1 MRVLCV
7 IPARYGSSRLPGK
20 PLADIAGAPMVVRVL
35 ARAGQATRPDAVLVA
50 TDDARIVTAV
60 EAAGGR
66 AELTDPRHASGSA
79 RVAEIAARFPADIYV
94 NVQGDEP
101 CLDPAAIDAVVD
113 GLAAHPDWDLAS
125 GYHALPGPPL
135 DDPNTVK
142 VVCAH
147 DGRALY
153 FSRCPIPYPRHGG
166 GGCRIHLG
174 LYAYRRD
181 VLLSLSTLPASPLA
195 EAESLEQLAFL
206 QAGLTVGMVAVAA
219 PAGPSVDT
227 PEDLE
232 QVRALYSS
240 GLFEA

>member
-1 MRVLCV
+1 MHVLCV

-35 ARAGQATRPDAVLVA
+35 ERARLSARADAVLVA
-50 TDDARIVTAV
+50 TDDRRIVAAV

-66 AELTDPRHASGSA
+66 AELTDARHGSGTA
-79 RVAEIAARFPADIYV
+79 RVAEIAARIPADIYV

-101 CLDPAAIDAVVD
+101 CLDPSAIDAVVTA
-113 GLAAHPDWDLAS
+113 LAAHPDWDVGS
-125 GYHALPGPPL
+125 CYHVQAGPPP

-147 DGRALY
+147 DDRALY
-153 FSRCPIPYPRHGG
+153 FSRCPIPYPRHAGED
-166 GGCRIHLG
+166 CRIHIG
-174 LYAYRRD
+174 LYAYRRA
-181 VLLSLSTLPASPLA
+181 VLLSLGELPASPLA
-195 EAESLEQLAFL
+195 ASESLEQLAFL

-232 QVRALYSS
+232 QVRQRFGA
-240 GLFEA
+240 GETTG

>member
-7 IPARYGSSRLPGK
+7 IPARHGSSRLPGK
-20 PLADIAGAPMVVRVL
+20 PLADIAGTPMVVRVL
-35 ARAGQATRPDAVLVA
+35 ERARLSARADAVLVA
-50 TDDARIVTAV
+50 TDDARIVAAV

-66 AELTDPRHASGSA
+66 AELTDARHGSGTA

-101 CLDPAAIDAVVD
+101 CLDPAAIDALVA
-113 GLAAHPDWDLAS
+113 GLAAHPHWDVAS
-125 GYHALPGPPL
+125 CYHALAGPPP

-166 GGCRIHLG
+166 AGCRIHLG

-181 VLLSLSTLPASPLA
+181 VLLSLGALPASPLA

-227 PEDLE
+227 PDDLE
-232 QVRALYSS
+232 RVRR
-240 GLFEA
+240 LFDGGDVD